1 MAVSQ
6 LPALISM
13 PFVQPNMAWYQ
24 TLAKPLLTPPNMLF
38 GLMWSILYVL
48 LGISAAIAFRKGLN
62 NNTRAALGL
71 FIVQLALNALWTPV
85 FFGLHSFTGATVVIV
100 LMLGEGV
107 YLHREIKRLD
117 KVAAWLLLPY
127 WVWLSFATYLT
138 VAFQWLNG

>member
-71 FIVQLALNALWTPV
+71 FIVQLALNALWTPI

-107 YLHREIKRLD
+107 YLHRAIKRLD